1 MKSLTLLFF
10 PLNFHASGKR
20 QAKDWALDS
29 FLWAIKKVDF
39 VLGTF
44 KIIIKIL
51 DHIEGIQYSIT
62 KFKCSFYYH
71 NPLQP
76 YDLCKSK
83 WKLIKFANKRF

>member
-1 MKSLTLLFF
+1 MLQERDKQKTGLYTIFWLS
-10 PLNFHASGKR
+10 K
-20 QAKDWALDS
+20 
-29 FLWAIKKVDF
+29 AIKKVDF
-39 VLGTF
+39 VLSTF

-76 YDLCKSK
+76 YDLCKNK